1 MESSVVFFCQSVV
14 QKNGLGMSD
23 VQISVR
29 LRRETGAHMIV
40 NAFCKVFV
48 YFLFNEIF

>member
-1 MESSVVFFCQSVV
+1 
-14 QKNGLGMSD
+14 MSD

-29 LRRETGAHMIV
+29 LWRETGAHMIV